1 MENFTYH
8 DENNKD
14 QGINSEFL
22 LSIEMASV
30 VLLIFLVRHKVK
42 EFIEFVQDDD
52 RIRDERKRAKANRDK
67 YVGMSHESSSY
78 RYSKYIF

>member
-1 MENFTYH
+1 MV
-8 DENNKD
+8 
-14 QGINSEFL
+14 
-22 LSIEMASV
+22 LSI
-30 VLLIFLVRHKVK
+30 LLVRHKVK